1 MNNKFEDFIDGDLPV
16 VVDFFADWCGP
27 CKVMQPVLTEVK
39 NIVGSTAT
47 VLKMNVD
54 KNAFYANKYNVQ
66 SIPTLIIFKKGK
78 IVWRKSGV
86 TSTHEIVQHLA
97 QNLAD

>member
-1 MNNKFEDFIDGDLPV
+1 MNNNFERHIDGDLPV

-27 CKVMQPVLTEVK
+27 CKVMHPVLLEVK

-86 TSTHEIVQHLA
+86 TSTNEIVERLA